1 MIEISVI
8 FLSLLIEA
16 YVILLFAALTWLY
29 FASRK
34 KKNDRQA
41 ALKLVE
47 QIKHQSDTR
56 LTATGS
62 YLEEKYQFEGQQL
75 AKAVKSIDKAEKSFF
90 QKVIDMY
97 LKRDAEAFGKLDA
110 FVAEMI
116 AAYKELTPAIRVEKS
131 DNNDAEKDAEI
142 ARLKEE
148 NEQLTEQ
155 LAITNKTMS
164 DMIAEFGNMFGGGK
178 DNELEQNEVV
188 NKLIKKHQQADSA
201 DVDPDLERA
210 ETAEAE
216 EVEEANTAM
225 LDMDDIAIEGVDLEG
240 GAVQVSQQEADP
252 ETEAEVDEE
261 VASDAD
267 IDDILNGIIS
277 SGPEKK

>member
-8 FLSLLIEA
+8 VLSLLIEA
-16 YVILLFAALTWLY
+16 YVILLIAGLTWLY

-75 AKAVKSIDKAEKSFF
+75 AKAVKSIDKAEKNFF

-97 LKRDAEAFGKLDA
+97 LKRDAEALGKLDA

-116 AAYKELTPAIRVEKS
+116 AAYKELTPAIRVEKP

-142 ARLKEE
+142 ERLKEE
-148 NEQLTEQ
+148 QERLTEQ

-188 NKLIKKHQQADSA
+188 RKIIKKHQQE
-201 DVDPDLERA
+201 DLA
-210 ETAEAE
+210 AIETGSESVE
-216 EVEEANTAM
+216 TVTVVKDEEANAATV
-225 LDMDDIAIEGVDLEG
+225 DMDEIAIEGVDLEG
-240 GAVQVSQQEADP
+240 GGVQASQQEPDP
-252 ETEAEVDEE
+252 ATEAEADEE
-261 VASDAD
+261 VTSDAD

-277 SGPEKK
+277 PDPKAK